1 MKTLVS
7 VLVESPFYFTMPL
20 GDRYDLVRRLL
31 QGEKEMD
38 LSAMQLKLDTFLNIK
53 PGRRD

>member
-1 MKTLVS
+1 MKALVS

-31 QGEKEMD
+31 HGEKEMD
-38 LSAMQLKLDTFLNIK
+38 LSAMNLKLDEFLNIK
-53 PGRRD
+53 NQPG